1 MPVNNPTQP
10 SFIQTKALWT
20 WDTTTNP
27 SNPTVI
33 SYPSGYPTKSGI
45 MPNDLKM
52 YVGVPF
58 TQVGITNLTQIPDNI
73 VIKWIR
79 WAEDWIEQTTSV
91 LLTQTWLAAP
101 PGQNA
106 LQLSGMGITPVSGK
120 SSQILGIDYDMYDA
134 PYDFLFERAQDE
146 GWLYQ
151 QLRYAPLRPIIN
163 PDGSF
168 APTCMI
174 NYSMIY
180 PLLSEFFKI
189 PPTWFV
195 EDQDFALLR
204 IVPAANVQMLP
215 LFAMQ
220 LAFMGFAE
228 SIPGGLWF
236 QYTAGLTN
244 YDYHTRFSFM
254 KEFVMTQAAIVAL
267 QSLQGSINLGL
278 NEMSTDVDGL
288 RTTMRY
294 NPSGPYA
301 GLIKQFEKRRDE
313 YQLIAKQNIGGPQI
327 IGY

>member
-1 MPVNNPTQP
+1 MSNPTQ
-10 SFIQTKALWT
+10 SSIVQTKALWT

-27 SNPTVI
+27 SKPTVI
-33 SYPSGYPTKSGI
+33 SYPSGYPTKSGV
-45 MPNDLKM
+45 MPNDVKM

-58 TQVGITNLTQIPDNI
+58 SQVGINNLSQIPDN
-73 VIKWIR
+73 VIIQWIR
-79 WAEDWIEQTTSV
+79 WAEDWIEQKTSI

-101 PGQNA
+101 PTQNE
-106 LQLSGMGITPVSGK
+106 LQTSGSGIAPISGRPQ
-120 SSQILGIDYDMYDA
+120 QILGIDYDMYDA
-134 PYDFLFERAQDE
+134 PYDFLFERAQEE

-151 QLRYAPLRPIIN
+151 NLRYAPLRPIIN

-204 IVPAANVQMLP
+204 IVPSANVQMLP
-215 LFAMQ
+215 LFAME

-236 QYTAGLTN
+236 QYTAGLTT
-244 YDYHTRFSFM
+244 YDYSTRYSFM
-254 KEFVMTQAAIVAL
+254 KEFVMTQTAITAL
-267 QSLQGSINLGL
+267 QALQGSINMGL

-294 NPSGPYA
+294 NPKGPYA
-301 GLIKQFEKRRDE
+301 GLIQQFEKRRNEFMD
-313 YQLIAKQNIGGPQI
+313 LATQNVGGPQI
-327 IGY
+327 IGF

>member
-1 MPVNNPTQP
+1 MPE
-10 SFIQTKALWT
+10 
-20 WDTTTNP
+20 
-27 SNPTVI
+27 
-33 SYPSGYPTKSGI
+33 
-45 MPNDLKM
+45 DLKM

-58 TQVGITNLTQIPDNI
+58 TQVGITNLSTIPDNLI
-73 VIKWIR
+73 LKWIR

-91 LLTQTWLAAP
+91 LLAQTWVAAP
-101 PGQNA
+101 PAANA
-106 LQLSGMGITPVSGK
+106 AQLLGTGILPASGRT
-120 SSQILGIDYDMYDA
+120 SQILGIDYDLYDP
-134 PYDFLFERAQDE
+134 PYDFFFERAQDE

-151 QLRYAPLRPIIN
+151 NLRYAPLRPIIN

-168 APTCMI
+168 APTCMV

-215 LFAMQ
+215 LFAME

-244 YDYHTRFSFM
+244 YDYSTRFSFV
-254 KEFVMTQAAIVAL
+254 KEFVMSQAAIMAL
-267 QSLQGSINLGL
+267 QSLQGSINMGL

-294 NPSGPYA
+294 NPHGPYA
-301 GLIKQFEKRRDE
+301 GLIKQFENRRNE
-313 YQLIAKQNIGGPQI
+313 YKDLMVNLIGGPQI
-327 IGY
+327 IGF